1 MTEVK
6 NGSHNKDSDRIDV
19 LLKILEDYG
28 IELLSSNTQST
39 NSWYERLLTGEK
51 SFFSFGF
58 SSLDVVKSD

>member
-6 NGSHNKDSDRIDV
+6 NESHNKNSDRIDV

-28 IELLSSNTQST
+28 VELVSSNTQST
-39 NSWYERLLTGEK
+39 NSWHAWLLTGEK